1 MLFSVSMFPIGSGDS
16 LAHPVAEVI
25 DEIDKAGL
33 SYQVSAMDTIIEGE
47 WNDVMPV
54 IRRAHRHL
62 AEENDRVYLTIAID
76 DHKHAEH
83 RLTGAVQDVEEE
95 LGRPV
100 PH

>member
-16 LAHPVAEVI
+16 IAHPVAEVI

-47 WNDVMPV
+47 WADVMPV
-54 IRRAHRHL
+54 IRRAQQHL
-62 AEENDRVYLTIAID
+62 TDKHDRVYLTTAID
-76 DHKHAEH
+76 DHKHAES
-83 RLTGAVQDVEEE
+83 RLVGAVQDVEEE